1 MKKTF
6 VKNKIDDLTKAV
18 EQRFG
23 KKCEIMTLQVET
35 MIDKE
40 GKLFAHMEAVVDL
53 EGAGQS
59 YKVEKDYDL

>member
-23 KKCEIMTLQVET
+23 KKCEIMTLQVMT

-40 GKLFAHMEAVVDL
+40 GKLFAHMETVVDL